1 MPLYKM
7 LLARFTSIQ
16 LFKML
21 VNHTFYGLQ
30 QYVRTDGISQNHDY
44 HDDYHDYHD
53 NYHRDYHNANHDYH
67 DYYHEA

>member
-21 VNHTFYGLQ
+21 VNHTFYGMQ
-30 QYVRTDGISQNHDY
+30 QYVRTDGNIKTKLTLIGFLLMDVFNSQ
-44 HDDYHDYHD
+44 
-53 NYHRDYHNANHDYH
+53 
-67 DYYHEA
+67 